1 MAHPA
6 QLLWRL
12 ALLVSLS
19 PFAAASAA
27 QTGDAPPVLPRS
39 AQEAAR
45 VATVTAPTDDFSRPE
60 PFEAN
65 AGGAG
70 TVRPP
75 DPHRA
80 FLQPLAN
87 ITAGGDLDFIA
98 GQGVFEKF
106 WAAAPTAT
114 RASDGLGPLY
124 NARACL
130 SCHVNNGRG
139 HPPSTPGAVPVS
151 VALHLGVAEPSAP
164 DLAGASVWH
173 ATAPDPAYGRQIQP
187 FAVVGLHSEA
197 TPRVS
202 WAYETAVLEDGS
214 EVSLRR
220 PVWRLENLRFG
231 PLGGDTMISA
241 RAAPPMIGLGLL
253 EAIAAHDILAR
264 ADPDDADGDGIS
276 GRANIALGPD
286 GPLLGRF
293 GWKAA
298 TASLRQQTA
307 MAFAQDIGISTPEFP
322 DGWGDCTPAQP
333 ACRAAPHGDDDQ
345 RVFEADGPTLD
356 ATTFYAAHLAVP
368 ARRNLAD
375 PEVLAGK
382 ALFYGLGCIAC
393 HTPKFVTARIAE
405 DPARS
410 FQLIWPYTD
419 LLLHDMGPG
428 LADGFVEGRAGGRE
442 FRTAPLWGI
451 GLTGAV
457 SGETTFLHDG
467 RARSLT
473 EAILWHGGEAL
484 AARMGFSALSE
495 ADRAALIRFLE
506 SL

>member
-1 MAHPA
+1 MARRAP
-6 QLLWRL
+6 LLWRL
-12 ALLVSLS
+12 ALLASLA
-19 PFAAASAA
+19 PLAPAGAA
-27 QTGDAPPVLPRS
+27 QIGDVLPVLPRS

-45 VATVTAPTDDFSRPE
+45 VAAVTAPAGDFSRPE

-70 TVRPP
+70 TVHPP
-75 DPHRA
+75 DPRRA
-80 FLQPLAN
+80 FLHPFAN
-87 ITAGGDLDFIA
+87 ITPGGDLDFIA

-139 HPPSTPGAVPVS
+139 HPPSESGAVPVS
-151 VALHLGVAEPSAP
+151 VTFHLGLAAPSRP
-164 DLAGASVWH
+164 DMAGVSDWH

-187 FAVVGLHSEA
+187 FAVVGLRSEA

-202 WAYETAVLEDGS
+202 WAYETAVLADGT

-220 PVWRLENLRFG
+220 PVWRLEHLRHG
-231 PLGGDTMISA
+231 PLGTDTMISA

-253 EAIAAHDILAR
+253 EAISAQDILAR
-264 ADPDDADGDGIS
+264 ADPDDADGNGIS
-276 GRANIALGPD
+276 GRANIAPGPD

-298 TASLRQQTA
+298 TASVRQQSA

-333 ACRAAPHGDDDQ
+333 TCRAAPHGDGDQ

-356 ATTFYAAHLAVP
+356 ATAFYAAHLAVP
-368 ARRNLAD
+368 ARRDLA
-375 PEVLAGK
+375 EAQVLAGK
-382 ALFYGLGCIAC
+382 ALFYGLGCTAC

-419 LLLHDMGPG
+419 LLLHDMGAG

-442 FRTAPLWGI
+442 FRTPPLWGI

-484 AARMGFSALSE
+484 AARKGFSALPE
-495 ADRAALIRFLE
+495 YDRAALIRFLE